1 MAISSEDA
9 ESGREWKEELG
20 LPFPLL
26 VDDDLSVIRAY
37 GVYHEKESKGREIA
51 RPSTFV
57 LDAAGRVAWC
67 HVGARASDRPKPEEV
82 LARVDRVG

>member
-1 MAISSEDA
+1 ARGARLVAISSEDA

-37 GVYHEKESKGREIA
+37 GVYHENESK
-51 RPSTFV
+51 
-57 LDAAGRVAWC
+57 
-67 HVGARASDRPKPEEV
+67 
-82 LARVDRVG
+82 